1 MQKAQN
7 TIILTLKLFYDIHH
21 FYKNGIL
28 PEPSLNN
35 EINRTSVNK
44 YPWLKL

>member
-1 MQKAQN
+1 MTYITFTRMDKS
-7 TIILTLKLFYDIHH
+7 
-21 FYKNGIL
+21 IL

-35 EINRTSVNK
+35 EINKTSVNK